1 MVVLIL
7 PSWQLLCDRRDL
19 ARGGNCQM
27 TKLQRKWGKIVDVV
41 KIKHST
47 ESFLRNRTFLTK
59 VLSQLC
65 KKSASDTV
73 GADILWK
80 RIDMKHL
87 IPFKMHN
94 LKFKGNY
101 YKTVSSCTTHSF

>member
-27 TKLQRKWGKIVDVV
+27 TKLWKIVDVV

-87 IPFKMHN
+87 
-94 LKFKGNY
+94 
-101 YKTVSSCTTHSF
+101 SHSKCII

>member
-27 TKLQRKWGKIVDVV
+27 TKLWKIVDVV

-59 VLSQLC
+59 FLSQLC

-87 IPFKMHN
+87 
-94 LKFKGNY
+94 
-101 YKTVSSCTTHSF
+101 SHSKCII